1 MSHES
6 DVLEFVLFGDP
17 FSLLR
22 MAQVAFEI
30 RQMRMWAHWNHRG
43 FFALSSSS
51 VSSFVVP
58 LPALFFLSFNTWETR
73 GICLAC
79 WGICDWRAF
88 WAPKFPLLTSAPP
101 AGFKQTRSHFP
112 SLALHP
118 LTIARPHNS
127 PFGKTPIL
135 SLPSGLHRQPGLGC
149 RLSTPKQL
157 FYLCVYAKSLS
168 HVQLFTTLWTIAC
181 QAPLSMRFSSK
192 NTGVGCHFLLQG
204 IFLTQG
210 SNLQL

>member
-6 DVLEFVLFGDP
+6 DVLEFVLFGGP

-118 LTIARPHNS
+118 PHHSTSPQQPLWQDSYSFSPIWTPQAARSWMQTVHP
-127 PFGKTPIL
+127 KTAF
-135 SLPSGLHRQPGLGC
+135 
-149 RLSTPKQL
+149 L
-157 FYLCVYAKSLS
+157 F
-168 HVQLFTTLWTIAC
+168 
-181 QAPLSMRFSSK
+181 MR
-192 NTGVGCHFLLQG
+192 VC
-204 IFLTQG
+204 
-210 SNLQL
+210 